1 MWLRGLFNQSAASL
15 WVAGVSMVLVFALG
29 RILGPESFG
38 DYNYVLTLA
47 SLLAIVQDGGF
58 KTLLQREF
66 AHRSL
71 AAVSPEALLRHAVGH
86 ALAASAAA
94 LLLCAALGG
103 ARAPAMAFAVVAMAL
118 VVIANALSARW
129 RGLGDYAR
137 DALWQMGVRSVTAL
151 AIMACV
157 LLWRPDA
164 VAVFAGWAGG
174 IVLALL
180 VARLWVR
187 PRWSPPR
194 AIYRTAAAFM
204 LIDLATTIYF
214 RIDIV
219 MMDRLGVA
227 PADIGRYAA
236 AYRLFEGGVLLLAPA
251 ATIFFREVRL
261 RWQDR
266 AATRLLLRRALG
278 GVVVL
283 ALAGSAVAH
292 VLAEP
297 LLVLAY
303 GADYAGA
310 APLFSWLLVAFL
322 FLAPN
327 YVLTQAAV
335 ALGLE
340 RWYAVAVCVAAV
352 VNVSLNLW
360 LLPRFG
366 AVGAAWASI
375 ATEAVLMLMLY
386 RGVRSWL

>member
-29 RILGPESFG
+29 RMLGPEAFG
-38 DYNYVLTLA
+38 EYNYVLTLA

-71 AAVSPEALLRHAVGH
+71 DTAPETLLRQAVGH
-86 ALAASAAA
+86 VLIASAVA
-94 LLLCAALGG
+94 LLLCVLWGG

-118 VVIANALSARW
+118 VVIANAVSARW

-137 DALWQMGVRSVTAL
+137 DALWQIGVRSVTAL
-151 AIMACV
+151 VILACV
-157 LLWRPDA
+157 LLWRADA

-174 IVLALL
+174 IVLALM
-180 VARLWVR
+180 VARRGVL
-187 PRWSPPR
+187 PRWRPSR
-194 AIYRTAAAFM
+194 ALYGTVGAFM

-251 ATIFFREVRL
+251 ATIFFRELRL
-261 RWQDR
+261 RWQDG
-266 AATRLLLRRALG
+266 AATRGLLRRALG
-278 GVVVL
+278 VVTVL

-292 VLAEP
+292 LLAEP

-327 YVLTQAAV
+327 YVLTQASV

-340 RWYAVAVCVAAV
+340 RRYAVAVCVAAV
-352 VNVSLNLW
+352 VNVLLNLW

-366 AVGAAWASI
+366 ALGAAWASV

>member
-1 MWLRGLFNQSAASL
+1 MWLRGLFNQSVASL

-29 RILGPESFG
+29 RILGPEAFG
-38 DYNYVLTLA
+38 EYNYVLTLA

-71 AAVSPEALLRHAVGH
+71 AIAPEMLLRHAVGH
-86 ALAASAAA
+86 ALLVGTVAW
-94 LLLCAALGG
+94 LLCMAWGNV
-103 ARAPAMAFAVVAMAL
+103 RAPAMAFAVLAMAL

-137 DALWQMGVRSVTAL
+137 DALWQMGTRSVTAL

-187 PRWSPPR
+187 PRWGAPR

-219 MMDRLGVA
+219 MMERLRVP

-251 ATIFFREVRL
+251 ATVFFRELRL

-266 AATRLLLRRALG
+266 NATRVLLRRALAW
-278 GVVVL
+278 VVAL

-292 VLAEP
+292 MLAEP

-303 GADYAGA
+303 GADYGGA

-335 ALGLE
+335 ALGQE
-340 RWYAVAVCVAAV
+340 RWYAFAVCVAAV
-352 VNVSLNLW
+352 VNVLLNLW

-366 AVGAAWASI
+366 ALGAAWASI
-375 ATEAVLMLMLY
+375 ATEAVLMLLLY